1 MKSIG
6 ILKHEI
12 LFVVSILI
20 YLFAPMAYSYNYCL
34 TCFIIALLDIYF
46 LVKNDLTRYGLLNFN
61 NFFLF
66 SFFFVSFVFP
76 VLVMPIIG
84 MQGIMGAINEKVITK
99 ATALC
104 LLGLCSYGLAY
115 SIGVKRNAKF
125 DMMPRLEIKV
135 KKSRL
140 PITIFF
146 LSFLALLSIIVKN
159 LVTVGWVE
167 ITEQTY
173 VIEIFEVSYAFCLVN
188 NSAYLK
194 RRTLICFVKEN
205 IIPFISVSLV
215 CLMFLIIGDR
225 GLIIICGLTT
235 LVVYW
240 NSVGRIR
247 MTWLLGMFVIGVLL
261 MFALRETRMTDSSLS
276 EGGVGSFIAS
286 ADEAI
291 SGTGILFMFSDFIFI
306 CRELYFGFEYSL
318 QNGLFYPEKIFILPF
333 TPFPFFPTI
342 LSETFFGVGYDELH
356 TGMRLNQYVLSTTG
370 YTGNF
375 GCHCVIDLF
384 MCWGVFGVLI
394 GFSLLGYFVAK
405 ISCRRNN
412 SLLNQMFFVI
422 AFYLSLYMPRDQIHA
437 IIRPLAYAA
446 FFIWLTYGNKLKFNK
461 LI

>member
-6 ILKHEI
+6 ILKHEA
-12 LFVVSILI
+12 LFVASILI
-20 YLFAPMAYSYNYCL
+20 YLFAPMSYSYNYCL
-34 TCFIIALLDIYF
+34 TCFVIALIEIYF
-46 LVKNDLTRYGLLNFN
+46 LIKNDLRRYGLLNFN
-61 NFFLF
+61 TFFLF

-76 VLVMPIIG
+76 VLVMPIIN
-84 MQGIMGAINEKVITK
+84 MEGIMGVINEKVITK

-104 LLGLCSYGLAY
+104 LLGLCTYGLAY
-115 SIGVKRNAKF
+115 SLGIKKNARF
-125 DMMPRLEIKV
+125 DNKPRLEMQV

-140 PITIFF
+140 PLAIFF
-146 LSFLALLSIIVKN
+146 LSFLALLSTIVKN
-159 LVTVGWVE
+159 LITVGWVE
-167 ITEQTY
+167 ITDQTY

-188 NSAYLK
+188 NSAYLR
-194 RRTLICFVKEN
+194 RRTFICFVKEN
-205 IIPFISVSLV
+205 ITPFLCVSLI

-240 NSVGRIR
+240 NSVRRIR
-247 MTWLLGMFVIGVLL
+247 LAWLLGMFVIGVLL

-291 SGTGILFMFSDFIFI
+291 SGTGLIFMFSDFIFI
-306 CRELYFGFEYSL
+306 CRELYFGFDYYL
-318 QNGLFYPEKIFILPF
+318 QNSLFYPEKIFILPF

-342 LSETFFGVGYDELH
+342 ISETFLGVGYDELH
-356 TGMRLNQYVLSTTG
+356 TGMKLNQYVRSISG
-370 YTGNF
+370 YSGNF

-384 MCWGVFGVLI
+384 MCWGVLGVLI
-394 GFSLLGYFVAK
+394 GFALLGYFVAK

-422 AFYLSLYMPRDQIHA
+422 AFYLSLYMARDQIHA

-446 FFIWLTYGNKLKFNK
+446 FFIWLSYGNKLKFK
-461 LI
+461 KSK